1 MTTWVEWD
9 EPLLETGRRGEAIGG
24 IVRVK
29 KDDAIRWQM
38 LRTDIY
44 NKALDPEQAALEDFM
59 ATRWAWL
66 KEYEE

>member
-1 MTTWVEWD
+1 MTTWIEWD
-9 EPLLETGRRGEAIGG
+9 EPLLETGRRGETISG

-38 LRTDIY
+38 LRTSIY
-44 NKALDPEQAALEDFM
+44 NKVLDPEQAALEDFM
-59 ATRWAWL
+59 ATRWARL